1 MIRKQLDLFE
11 TKYDV
16 INQKVD
22 DSFWAYHAGMADGD
36 GCFYEMSDTR
46 LYYNLG
52 LIDKNIIKEISDLY
66 GVKLCVE
73 KRSKGHKKFYRSSLS
88 GKNVR
93 HFYSKVAPY
102 LIEKNKKVKE
112 LCRKHKIKID
122 DVKPISLAQRLNW
135 LCGYFDAEGHVAM
148 RIVRNEK
155 HDTHTFNFK
164 LRFTSCSKFTL
175 RYVRHLLNAV
185 FNRNGKK
192 SIASL
197 YKKSDKRKNRKQC
210 YDLEVRQAQKIHLF
224 ARIFHPNIKVKR
236 KKDKFKKIC
245 NYSDICA
252 HLKWTFGKIN
262 FKTNTKMRER
272 WLKK

>member
-1 MIRKQLDLFE
+1 MISEQLDLFE

-16 INQKVD
+16 INQRVD

-36 GCFYEMSDTR
+36 GCFIGKNKI
-46 LYYNLG
+46 YYSLG

-66 GVKLCVE
+66 NVKLCIL
-73 KRSKGHKKFYRSSLS
+73 KKPKGYQKFYRVSLTS
-88 GKNVR
+88 NNAK

-102 LIEKNKKVKE
+102 LVEKRKKIKDICKE
-112 LCRKHKIKID
+112 HKVKID
-122 DVKPISLAQRLNW
+122 DVKPINLTERLNW
-135 LCGYFDAEGHVAM
+135 LCGYFDAEGHIGM
-148 RIVRNEK
+148 RTIRNK
-155 HDTHTFNFK
+155 KSNTHTFNFK

-175 RYVRHLLNAV
+175 RYVKHLLNVV

-192 SIASL
+192 SISSL

-224 ARIFHPNIKVKR
+224 ARIFHPHIKVKR

>member
-36 GCFYEMSDTR
+36 GCFIGKNKI
-46 LYYNLG
+46 YYCLG

-66 GVKLCVE
+66 NVKLCVE
-73 KRSKGHKKFYRSSLS
+73 KRGKGYQKFYRASLS
-88 GKNVR
+88 SKNGR

-102 LIEKNKKVKE
+102 LIEKNKKVRDICK
-112 LCRKHKIKID
+112 RHKIKID
-122 DVKPISLAQRLNW
+122 DVKPISLTQRLNW

>member
-1 MIRKQLDLFE
+1 MIRQQLDLFE

-22 DSFWAYHAGMADGD
+22 DNFWAYHAGMADGD
-36 GCFYEMSDTR
+36 GCFIGKNKI
-46 LYYNLG
+46 YYCLG

-66 GVKLCVE
+66 NVKLCRE
-73 KRSKGHKKFYRSSLS
+73 KKPKGSQKIYRVSLTS
-88 GKNVR
+88 DNAK
-93 HFYSKVAPY
+93 HFYSKVMPY
-102 LIEKNKKVKE
+102 LVEKRKKVKDI
-112 LCRKHKIKID
+112 CKNYNVKID
-122 DVKPISLAQRLNW
+122 DIRPIHLTQRLNW
-135 LCGYFDAEGHVAM
+135 LCGYFDAEGHIGM
-148 RIVRNEK
+148 RTVRNK
-155 HDTHTFNFK
+155 KFNTHTFNFK

-175 RYVRHLLNAV
+175 RYVRHLLNTI
-185 FNRNGKK
+185 FNRNGEK

-197 YKKSDKRKNRKQC
+197 YKKIDKRENRKQC

-224 ARIFHPNIKVKR
+224 ARVFHPHIKVKR
-236 KKDKFKKIC
+236 KKDKFKKVC
-245 NYSDICA
+245 GYSDICA